1 VQRFRFAV
9 QVSTAPEGTGWRE
22 LARKIESL
30 GYSSLLIPDHLGDQL
45 GPLVALTVAAE
56 ATTSLRVGTLV
67 LDNDYRHPLVM
78 AKEAATLDLLSEGR
92 LELGIGAGWMLTD
105 YNESGI
111 AYDPPGVRVDRL
123 AEAIS
128 ILKAL
133 WADGKCSHD
142 GTHYQLRDAH
152 GLPRPHRP
160 AGPPLIV
167 GGGSP
172 RVLALAAREADIVG
186 VNPNLR
192 AGAIGP
198 EVAADVVG
206 PRFDEKVSWVRKAA
220 GARIDDIELQCLT
233 FVVQVGVDRDEA
245 LGNLAPM
252 FGLSPQ
258 DAADVPIA
266 LVGTVDQICQTLEE
280 RRQRWGFTYWV
291 VHEGE
296 MEAFAPVVQRMTGR

>member
-1 VQRFRFAV
+1 MQKFRFGV
-9 QVSTAPEGTGWRE
+9 QLSNAPDGAGWRA
-22 LARKIESL
+22 LARQVESL

-45 GPLVALTVAAE
+45 GPFVALTVAAE
-56 ATTSLRVGTLV
+56 ATRNLRVGTLV

-111 AYDPPGVRVDRL
+111 PYDPPGVRVDRL
-123 AEAIS
+123 AEAMT

-133 WADGKCSHD
+133 WADGKCTHA
-142 GTHYQLRDAH
+142 GTHYQLQDAH

-160 AGPPLIV
+160 TGPLLTV

-198 EVAADVVG
+198 EVAADVLG
-206 PRFDEKVSWVRKAA
+206 PRFDEKVSWVRAAA

-233 FVVQVGVDRDEA
+233 FVVQVGPDRSEA
-245 LGNLAPM
+245 LQNLAPM
-252 FGLSPQ
+252 FGLSPE

-266 LVGTVDQICQTLEE
+266 LVGTVDQICETLEE
-280 RRQRWGFTYWV
+280 RRERWGFTYWV
-291 VHEGE
+291 VHEAE
-296 MEAFAPVVQRMTGR
+296 MEALAPVVQRMTGR

>member
-1 VQRFRFAV
+1 MQRFRFGV
-9 QVSTAPEGTGWRE
+9 QVSTAPDGPGWRD
-22 LARKIESL
+22 LARRIESL

-56 ATTSLRVGTLV
+56 ATSGLRVGTLV
-67 LDNDYRHPLVM
+67 LDNDFRHPLVM
-78 AKEAATLDLLSEGR
+78 AKEAATLDLVSEGR
-92 LELGIGAGWMLTD
+92 FELGIGAGWMLTD

-111 AYDPPGVRVDRL
+111 PYDPPGVRVDRL
-123 AEAIS
+123 GEAIT

-133 WADGKCSHD
+133 WADGKCTHQ
-142 GTHYQLRDAH
+142 GTHYQLQDAQ

-160 AGPPLIV
+160 GGPPLVV

-198 EVAADVVG
+198 EIASEVLG
-206 PRFDEKVSWVRKAA
+206 PRYDEKVSWVRAAA

-233 FVVQVGVDRDEA
+233 FVVQVGTPREEA
-245 LGNLAPM
+245 VRNLAPM
-252 FGLSPQ
+252 FGLSPEE
-258 DAADVPIA
+258 AAEVPLA
-266 LVGTVDQICQTLEE
+266 LVGTVDEICETLEQ

>member
-1 VQRFRFAV
+1 MQKFRFGV
-9 QVSTAPEGTGWRE
+9 QVSTAPDGAGWRG
-22 LARKIESL
+22 LARQIESL

-45 GPLVALTVAAE
+45 GPFVALTVAAE
-56 ATTSLRVGTLV
+56 ATTDLRVGTLV
-67 LDNDYRHPLVM
+67 LDNDYRHPHVM

-111 AYDPPGVRVDRL
+111 PYDPPGVRVDRL
-123 AEAIS
+123 AEAIV

-133 WADGKCSHD
+133 WADGKCTHE
-142 GTHYQLRDAH
+142 GTHYQLHDAH

-160 AGPPLIV
+160 AGPTLAI

-198 EVAADVVG
+198 EVAADVLG
-206 PRFDEKVSWVRKAA
+206 PRFDEKVSWVRAAA
-220 GARIDDIELQCLT
+220 GTRIDDIELQCLT
-233 FVVQVGVDRDEA
+233 FVVQVGPDRDEA
-245 LGNLAPM
+245 VRNLAPM
-252 FGLSPQ
+252 FGLSPE

-266 LVGTVDQICQTLEE
+266 LVGTVDQICETLEQ
-280 RRQRWGFTYWV
+280 RRERWGFTYWV
-291 VHEGE
+291 VHEAE
-296 MEAFAPVVQRMTGR
+296 MEALAPVVERMTGR